1 MKTQVYE
8 AYDVKHKIL
17 GNQHI
22 VSVID
27 STIDSLHVAVD
38 VKIHRIKLRI
48 VLLVAT
54 TVHHHITTQRFPFL

>member
-27 STIDSLHVAVD
+27 STIDSLHVAVE
-38 VKIHRIKLRI
+38 LRF
-48 VLLVAT
+48 T
-54 TVHHHITTQRFPFL
+54 E